1 MGLLDGKKAVIFGV
15 ANNKSIAYGIAKKL
29 KSEGVEIGMTYAGE
43 ALKKRV
49 DPIAEELDAAFCVQC
64 DVTSDE
70 SIDECFKMVGEKFGK
85 FDFLIH
91 SVAFAP
97 AEDLKGTAIHISRE
111 GFHTAMD
118 ISAYSLI
125 GLARAAEPYLNDEG
139 SIIAMT
145 YLGSVRY
152 VVKYDLMGIAKAALE
167 SAVRYLSVDLGK
179 RGIKVN
185 AISAGPIKT
194 LAARG
199 VSDFSK
205 LLSYVTEKSPLK
217 RNVTQDDV
225 AGTAL
230 YLCSN
235 LSNGVSGQVLY
246 VDSGFN
252 IISINK

>member
-15 ANNKSIAYGIAKKL
+15 ANNKSIAYAIAKKL
-29 KSEGVEIGMTYAGE
+29 RAEGAEIGLTYAGE

-49 DPIAEELDAAFCVQC
+49 EPIAEELDASFCIQC
-64 DVTSDE
+64 DVTDDNA
-70 SIDECFKMVGEKFGK
+70 IKACFETIEEKFSK

-97 AEDLKGTAIHISRE
+97 AEDLKGRAKDISRE
-111 GFHTAMD
+111 GFHVAMD

-125 GLARAAEPYLNDEG
+125 ALTKYSEPLMNDDG

-145 YLGSVRY
+145 YLGSVQH
-152 VVKYDLMGIAKAALE
+152 VQKYDLMGMAKAALE
-167 SAVRYLSVDLGK
+167 SIIRYLSVDLGEK
-179 RGIKVN
+179 GIKVN

-199 VSDFSK
+199 VSDFRL
-205 LLSYVTEKSPLK
+205 LLSHVTERAPLK
-217 RNVTQDDV
+217 RNVTQEDV
-225 AGTAL
+225 AGTAA
-230 YLCSN
+230 YLCSDM
-235 LSNGVSGQVLY
+235 SSGVTGQILY

-252 IISINK
+252 IIGV

>member
-1 MGLLDGKKAVIFGV
+1 VGLLDGKKAVIFGV

-49 DPIAEELDAAFCVQC
+49 DPIADELDSAFCVQC
-64 DVTSDE
+64 DVTSDD
-70 SIDECFKMVGEKFGK
+70 SIKNCFKVVEEKFGK
-85 FDFLIH
+85 FDYLIH

-97 AEDLKGTAIHISRE
+97 AEDLKGTAINISRK
-111 GFHTAMD
+111 GFHTALD

-125 GLARAAEPYLNDEG
+125 GLVRQAEPLLNDEG
-139 SIIAMT
+139 SVIAMT

-152 VVKYDLMGIAKAALE
+152 VIKYDLMGIAKAALE
-167 SAVRYLSVDLGK
+167 SAVRYLAVDLGT

-199 VSDFSK
+199 VSDFSQ
-205 LLSYVTEKSPLK
+205 LLNYVTEKSPLK
-217 RNVTQDDV
+217 RNVTQEDV

-235 LSNGVSGQVLY
+235 LSNGVSGQVIY